1 MNNNDKF
8 HPGFRSCENKG
19 FQMTFANGWTVSVQ
33 YGKANYCDRRSDT
46 SQGKPETDAI
56 VASAN
61 AECAAWDSTG
71 DWMHMSDC
79 DDEWVNIQV
88 LGWQTPD
95 QVAALITRVAAFP
108 VGSDVLDAGK
118 TCTDIPVNKG

>member
-1 MNNNDKF
+1 MMYN
-8 HPGFRSCENKG
+8 PGFRSCKNKG
-19 FQMTFANGWTVSVQ
+19 FQMTFENGWTVSVQ

-46 SQGKPETDAI
+46 SQSWEPETDEI

-61 AECAAWDSTG
+61 AECAVWDSNG

-79 DDEWVNIQV
+79 EGEWVSIQM

-95 QVAALITRVAAFP
+95 QVATLIAHVSAFP
-108 VGSDVLDAGK
+108 VGSDVLSAKLPYWAIADGLA
-118 TCTDIPVNKG
+118 